1 MISKIIFIALTIIA
15 IYTRYRNTCECND
28 DKEIKYDILQ
38 IAIISIISLY
48 LINITEL
55 IKFICVIIVSYI
67 IKSIIKFLTKPKIT
81 YTHRNECDCKNGFR
95 F

>member
-1 MISKIIFIALTIIA
+1 MVSKIIFIALTIVA
-15 IYTRYRNTCECND
+15 IYTRYKNTCECND

-38 IAIISIISLY
+38 IVIISIISLFM
-48 LINITEL
+48 INVTEL
-55 IKFICVIIVSYI
+55 IKFIGVILISYV

-81 YTHRNECDCKNGFR
+81 YTRKNSCDCKNGFR